1 MNQDL
6 AHYPQPFV
14 TVDCVI
20 FGYSEGRISIL
31 LLERNDAPFAGQW
44 TLPGG
49 FLQMDESCEEAAQRV
64 LAAKTGIESGVF
76 LEQLYTFDQPDR
88 DPRGRVLSVSYFAL
102 LNAEKYSIVAGAAA
116 RDVRWWPWEQL
127 PELGFDH
134 RTITQ
139 KAIERLRSK
148 VLWQP
153 IGFELLSPPF
163 TMPELQQLYESIL
176 KSAFDRRNFH
186 KGMMALGI
194 LNQVGVR
201 RSQERRRPAD
211 LFVFDE
217 KKYALL
223 TQNGDEFRLPNPIKQ
238 P

>member
-1 MNQDL
+1 MNSGLDQ
-6 AHYPQPFV
+6 YPKPAV

-20 FGYSEGRISIL
+20 FGYAAGKMSML
-31 LLERNDAPFAGQW
+31 LMARNEAPYAGYW

-49 FLQMDESCEEAAQRV
+49 FLRLDESCEQAAKRV
-64 LAAKTGIESGVF
+64 LADKTGIGEGVF
-76 LEQLYTFDQPDR
+76 LEQLYTFDAPGR

-102 LNAEKYSIVAGAAA
+102 LNSEKYSLVAGKTA

-134 RTITQ
+134 GEIARM
-139 KAIERLRSK
+139 AIARLRSK

-153 IGFELLSPPF
+153 IGFELLTPPF
-163 TMPELQQLYESIL
+163 TMPELQALYECIL
-176 KSAFDRRNFH
+176 KTTFDRRNFH
-186 KGMMALGI
+186 KRIIGLDI
-194 LNQVGVR
+194 LRNVGLK
-201 RSQERRRPAD
+201 RSNERRRPAE

-217 KKYALL
+217 NKYSELL
-223 TQNGDEFRLPNPIKQ
+223 RNGLEFRPPNPLH